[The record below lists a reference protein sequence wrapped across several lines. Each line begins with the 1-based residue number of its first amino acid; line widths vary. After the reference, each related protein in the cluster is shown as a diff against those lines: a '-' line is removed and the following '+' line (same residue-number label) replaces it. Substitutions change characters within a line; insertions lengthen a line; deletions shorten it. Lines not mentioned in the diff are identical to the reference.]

1 MRQWGR
7 DPILGRPW
15 GNYRVAEKIGEGGM
29 SAVYRMDHVSL
40 PRRKAIKVL
49 EPPPAYV
56 FVDHLRRF
64 LQEAV
69 AACAIDSD
77 RIVRVDDIGEWP
89 DGPSYIVMEWVD
101 GRSLADE
108 LARKKPM
115 ALDTALKLLY
125 RLADVIALAHA
136 KGIVHR
142 DLKPQNILLPRDS
155 YIPKVCDFGIASVA
169 MAPRE
174 IQVVN
179 TQERA
184 ISGTPGYQS
193 PEQLAALPTD
203 GRTDIYSLGV
213 IAYQALTGELP
224 HEPVFPYDPV
234 KAAKFLKRPVPS
246 IASKRP
252 ATLEAVP
259 QMVEDVIAR
268 ALAKDVGRR
277 YTTAIEFRDDVG
289 ECLAM
294 MRAEEDGV
302 THNRLY
308 TKMTT
313 MADRRA
319 PAPPLRTPAGYVDGM
334 IGELHSGPLSG
345 AVTLADVTVTVRRP
359 ARAAANGA
367 EAVPEAVAA
376 DPMTL
381 GEPSEASA
389 RHFPDHDE
397 LRAIYR
403 VVRRRFGILSE
414 QHEKRLTPKQ
424 ERVLRLLQVLNYAAA
439 RDAWTHTSVP
449 FSMVGELLADFSP
462 KELEIL
468 GGLMRALQAGHK
480 TLADWLAK
488 HWE

>member
-1 MRQWGR
+1 MQWGR
-7 DPILGRPW
+7 DPILGRAW

-29 SAVYRMDHVSL
+29 STVYRMDHVTL
-40 PRRKAIKVL
+40 PRHKAIKVL
-49 EPPPAYV
+49 QPPPAYI

-89 DGPSYIVMEWVD
+89 EGPSYIVMEWVQ

-108 LARKKPM
+108 LAEKKRLP
-115 ALDTALKLLY
+115 LDTTLKLLY

-213 IAYQALTGELP
+213 IGYEALAGELP
-224 HEPVFPYDPV
+224 HEPVYPYDPV
-234 KAAKFLKRPVPS
+234 KAAKFLKRSVPS

-252 ATLEAVP
+252 ATLGPVP

-268 ALAKDVGRR
+268 ALAKDVARR
-277 YTTAIEFRDDVG
+277 YTTAIDFRDDVG

-319 PAPPLRTPAGYVDGM
+319 PAPALRTPAGYVDEM
-334 IGELHSGPLSG
+334 IGELHSGPTG
-345 AVTLADVTVTVRRP
+345 PVTLPDVTVTIRRP
-359 ARAAANGA
+359 ARATNAA
-367 EAVPEAVAA
+367 EQAVPETVAD

-381 GEPSEASA
+381 GAPSER
-389 RHFPDHDE
+389 RHFPDGDE
-397 LRAIYR
+397 VRAIYR
-403 VVRRRFGILSE
+403 VVRRRFGVLSE
-414 QHEKRLTPKQ
+414 PGTRLTPKQ
-424 ERVLRLLQVLNYAAA
+424 ERVLGMLAVLNYAGA
-439 RDAWTHTSVP
+439 RDAWQHTSVP
-449 FSMVGELLADFSP
+449 FSMVGELLADLAP
-462 KELEIL
+462 AELALLSE
-468 GGLMRALQAGHK
+468 LMRALSQGRKALG
-480 TLADWLAK
+480 DWLAK